1 MVKIPPAPPWAVVF
15 LFGAAW
21 NLVVEGAVGIA
32 AALAVAGVAVGW
44 LGNKG
49 LREPPVWA
57 VFTFFAGLL
66 LVGYGYA
73 FGMGL

>member
-1 MVKIPPAPPWAVVF
+1 M
-15 LFGAAW
+15 FGAAW

-32 AALAVAGVAVGW
+32 AALFVAGVAVGW

-57 VFTFFAGLL
+57 VVSFGAGVIV
-66 LVGYGYA
+66 VGYGYTLGA
-73 FGMGL
+73 G